1 MAPINYLC
9 SSPCSISSF
18 QLERSQ
24 SDSALYRTHML
35 LPIPSNNRTT
45 CLCSLLPAEIVRCY
59 FVRNSGKILSPGPIT
74 GGRKQGTVFLHGWL
88 WLLPTSTPSQMQ
100 ASSTLTRSCW
110 GKKATSLLKANFP
123 LEKLRNED
131 ALWTLL
137 QPRIKVLKWN
147 WEMLKVLHR
156 NSPKAK
162 KQSSQLYWGIICLIL
177 RREIP

>member
-1 MAPINYLC
+1 MAPINYLG

-24 SDSALYRTHML
+24 PDSAVYRTHML
-35 LPIPSNNRTT
+35 LPTPSNSRA
-45 CLCSLLPAEIVRCY
+45 LMPALPSPWW
-59 FVRNSGKILSPGPIT
+59 NSTLSGTLGKFCPG
-74 GGRKQGTVFLHGWL
+74 GNCRRKEARF
-88 WLLPTSTPSQMQ
+88 LPTSTPAQTQ
-100 ASSTLTRSCW
+100 ASSALTRGWC
-110 GKKATSLLKANFP
+110 GKKAISLLKANFP

-147 WEMLKVLHR
+147 REMLKVLHR

-162 KQSSQLYWGIICLIL
+162 KQSPQLYWGIICLIL
-177 RREIP
+177 RTEIP